1 MVAAAVPGDGAG
13 VKETVGPRR
22 AGFLQDAGESLLARG
37 WVFTTGVLVSILTAR
52 ALGPEGRGQWALALL
67 IPFFL
72 GLLSD
77 MGLGVSGIALLREF
91 PRRGSEIVTAILL
104 IGSTGSALS
113 IALFWALYPLGL
125 DALFAGVPLQVVAV
139 ASAAALPSTVAAHL
153 RSCLIMLGDLRAANV
168 LVAAHSGL
176 MLALLTLVFGF
187 VSADVLSAIMVYGS
201 ALVIGVLAGLWRLAS
216 FHAVRLRLDLSVLG
230 QLLALGWR
238 AHVATIG
245 LFLCFRAD
253 LSLVNYW
260 VGIKGAGYY
269 SVALSL
275 SEALRGVP
283 EAVQAS
289 LLSRLSAS
297 RGQPALD
304 LTAVAARVSLTV
316 TAALAITA
324 AVIAVW
330 LVPALFGRGFSR
342 AVAPF
347 WLLLPGSLALA
358 VSYVVGSP
366 LMLHGCV
373 STNAAAAWAA
383 FVTLVVVDAFLI
395 PRYGIE
401 GAALG
406 SSLSYAVMTVWQ
418 VSVYCVRFGVPVR
431 QFVVPR
437 SGEWRVLLRG

>member
-1 MVAAAVPGDGAG
+1 MM
-13 VKETVGPRR
+13 ERVGPRR
-22 AGFLQDAGESLLARG
+22 PGFLQDAGESLLARG
-37 WVFTTGVLVSILTAR
+37 GVFTTGVLVSILTAR
-52 ALGPEGRGQWALALL
+52 VLGPEGRGQWTLALL

-72 GLLSD
+72 GLLGD
-77 MGLGVSGIALLREF
+77 MGLGISGIALLRES
-91 PRRGSEIVTAILL
+91 PRRASEIVTAVLL
-104 IGSTGSALS
+104 IGASGSALS
-113 IALFWALYPLGL
+113 VVVFWALYPLGL
-125 DALFAGVPLQVVAV
+125 DALFAGVPLSVVAV
-139 ASAAALPSTVAAHL
+139 AAAAAIPSTVAAHL

-168 LVAAHSGL
+168 LLLVHSGL
-176 MLALLTLVFGF
+176 MFILLALVFGF
-187 VSADVLSAIMVYGS
+187 VRADVFVAIVVYGVV
-201 ALVIGVLAGLWRLAS
+201 LIIGVLAGVWRIVS
-216 FHAVRLRLDLSVLG
+216 QHAVRLRLDRSVLRP
-230 QLLALGWR
+230 LFALGWR

-304 LTAVAARVSLTV
+304 LTAVAARVSFTV

-330 LVPALFGRGFSR
+330 LIPALFGRGFSR

-366 LMLHGCV
+366 LMLHGYV
-373 STNAAAAWAA
+373 STNAAAAWAGFA
-383 FVTLVVVDAFLI
+383 TLVVVDAFLI
-395 PRYGIE
+395 PRYAIE

-406 SSLSYAVMTVWQ
+406 SSLSYAVMTIWQ
-418 VSVYCVRFGVPVR
+418 ASVFCARFGVSAR
-431 QFVVPR
+431 QLVVPR
-437 SGEWRVLLRG
+437 SGEWRILLRG